1 MKIRFAVLFL
11 WLTLPAAG
19 AWAQEGPNR
28 PEPKPITLDSKSTAI
43 LVLDLN
49 ARCDDPKQ
57 VCSKITAPL
66 GDFLDKARAAA
77 VPIIYSVSATAKGK
91 PIGDLAAPLRRKES
105 ETVIYPDAF
114 DKFYGG
120 ELQAFLKDKGA
131 KTLIITG
138 SATNNAV
145 LYTATTAAR
154 MHRYNVI
161 IPVDGV
167 NASSRYEQEYAIHQF
182 TVLPSEAN
190 KLFQFTNLSMISF
203 RQQP

>member
-1 MKIRFAVLFL
+1 MKIRFALLFL
-11 WLTLPAAG
+11 WLTLPAAN

-28 PEPKPITLDSKSTAI
+28 PEPKPLTLESKSTAI

-91 PIGDLAAPLRRKES
+91 PIGELAAPLRRKES
-105 ETVIYPDAF
+105 EKVIYPDAF
-114 DKFYGG
+114 DKFYSG

-131 KTLIITG
+131 KTVIITG
-138 SATNNAV
+138 SATNGAV
-145 LYTATTAAR
+145 LYTATSAAR
-154 MHRYNVI
+154 MHRYNVVL
-161 IPVDGV
+161 PLDGV
-167 NASSRYEQEYAIHQF
+167 NAATRYEQEYSIHQF

-190 KLFQFTNLSMISF
+190 KLFQFTNLSLISF
-203 RQQP
+203 R